1 MPAAL
6 VRPVPAARPR
16 RPPPYAL
23 DPATLRREVRVD
35 VHRASGPG
43 GQHVNR
49 TESAVRLVH
58 EPSGVVVV
66 ASDTRSQARNREIA
80 FARLAAR
87 LCELNRVPPRRVKT
101 RVPRAAK
108 ARRLEAKR
116 RRAEIKRARGRPTE
130 D

>member
-1 MPAAL
+1 MPGI
-6 VRPVPAARPR
+6 RPR

-23 DPATLRREVRVD
+23 DPATLQREVRID
-35 VHRASGPG
+35 VYRASGPG

-58 EPSGVVVV
+58 EPSGVIVV
-66 ASDTRSQARNREIA
+66 AADTRSQARNREIA

-87 LCELNRVPPRRVKT
+87 LRELNRVPRQRLKT

-116 RRAEIKRARGRPTE
+116 RRAEIKRARSRPAE